1 MAQQGD
7 DESDKSF
14 EPTQHKLDEAR
25 KKGDVARSADL
36 DTAATYGGIL
46 IVALAAGASSTDRA
60 GAAMQALLDQ
70 PGAIAD
76 LIFEGGSGAA
86 ALSGLMLAIV
96 LAVVAWFVIPA
107 LLVILSNL
115 AQQSLVFAPE
125 KLRPKLSRVNP
136 IQNAKNKYGPTGLFE
151 FAKSLVKLLA
161 FSAVLGV
168 FLVTRLSDMAGSVH
182 AEARMIGAL
191 MMDMIV
197 DFMFVVLVVTLAIGA
212 IDFLWQRFD
221 HRRKLRMS
229 YREVR
234 EEHKNQEGDPH
245 LKQERRQRG
254 TRMAMD
260 QMMADVPQ
268 ADVVI
273 VNPTHFAVALKW
285 SRLPGSAPECVAKG
299 QDHVALAIRERA
311 FESGVPVH
319 HDPPTA
325 RALFATV
332 EIGQE
337 IAPDHYQ
344 TVAAAIRFAE
354 TMRRRAKVFS

>member
-1 MAQQGD
+1 MAQPGD

-36 DTAATYGGIL
+36 NTAATYGGIL
-46 IVALAAGASSTDRA
+46 LVALAAGASTTERA
-60 GAAMQALLDQ
+60 GSAMQALLDQ
-70 PGAIAD
+70 PDAIAD
-76 LIFEGGSGAA
+76 LVFQGSGAA
-86 ALSGLMLAIV
+86 ALSGLLISLLLAT
-96 LAVVAWFVIPA
+96 AAWFLIPGV
-107 LLVILSNL
+107 LVILANL
-115 AQQSLVFAPE
+115 AQQSLVFAPQ
-125 KLRPKLSRVNP
+125 KLQPKFSRINP
-136 IQNAKNKYGPTGLFE
+136 IQNAKNKYGLTGLFE
-151 FAKSLVKLLA
+151 FAKSFVKLLA
-161 FSAVLGV
+161 FSAVLGI
-168 FLVTRLSDMAGSVH
+168 FLMTRLSDMAGAVH

-191 MMDMIV
+191 MLDMIV
-197 DFMFVVLVVTLAIGA
+197 EFMMVVLVVTLAIGA
-212 IDFLWQRFD
+212 VDFLWQRFD
-221 HRRKLRMS
+221 HNRKLRMS

-254 TRMAMD
+254 TRIAMD
-260 QMMADVPQ
+260 QMMGDVPQ

-299 QDHVALAIRERA
+299 QDHVALAIRECA

-319 HDPPTA
+319 SDPPTA
-325 RALFATV
+325 RALFSTV

-337 IAPDHYQ
+337 ITPDHYQ
-344 TVAAAIRFAE
+344 AVAAAIRFAE
-354 TMRRRAKVFS
+354 TMRRRARVFS